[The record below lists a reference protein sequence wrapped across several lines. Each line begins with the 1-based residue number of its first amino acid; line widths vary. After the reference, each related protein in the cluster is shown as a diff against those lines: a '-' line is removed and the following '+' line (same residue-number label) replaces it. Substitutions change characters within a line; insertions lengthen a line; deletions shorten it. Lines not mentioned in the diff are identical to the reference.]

1 MAGIIAAFSA
11 ALFIAVSANPATY
24 DKDDRLK
31 IIKAENNVL
40 EATFFAAEA
49 GIRIYGD
56 ESSIM
61 ISSMSN
67 NEVLMS
73 ASTPSESTK
82 YYRVLES
89 HFLEQITINENGER
103 RKSQF
108 ILPESFVDQAKEGI
122 RTENEE
128 RIISQLAAGKSEMEV
143 QTTQA
148 LALQRLLN
156 RQDILL
162 IESAAQALGKA
173 DVRGYENQGAL
184 NFYGVAMAVARV
196 KRADR
201 NENKFGGETRNK
213 YEMNTSHR
221 SQRSPLDLVHCKYR
235 DTYCLSGSCEM
246 GSSDCNGKCTDWE
259 DCVGMCGPGCSYCWS
274 YVCNDCCYHQGCYDH
289 DMCCGGSW
297 GYLSVWCLIP
307 LPFSCNGYNC

>member
-1 MAGIIAAFSA
+1 MAGIIVGFSA

-24 DKDDRLK
+24 DKDDRLN
-31 IIKAENNVL
+31 IINAEDNVL
-40 EATFFAAEA
+40 EATFFTAEA

-56 ESSIM
+56 ESSIT

-73 ASTPSESTK
+73 GSKPSESTK

-89 HFLEQITINENGER
+89 HFLEQTTINENGER

-108 ILPESFVDQAKEGI
+108 ILPESFVDQAKEDI
-122 RTENEE
+122 RTKNEQ
-128 RIISQLAAGKSEMEV
+128 RIISQLAGISEMEV

-148 LALQRLLN
+148 LALQQLLD

-162 IESAAQALGKA
+162 IESAAQALGRA
-173 DVRGYENQGAL
+173 DVRGYENKGAL

-201 NENKFGGETRNK
+201 NENKFGGETGNK
-213 YEMNTSHR
+213 YETNTSPR
-221 SQRSPLDLVHCKYR
+221 SQRSLLDLVQCEYV
-235 DTYCLSGSCEM
+235 DTTCQSGSCEM
-246 GSSDCNGKCTDWE
+246 GSSDCNGKCTDWK
-259 DCVGMCGPGCSYCWS
+259 DCVGLCGPGCSYCWS
-274 YVCNDCCYHQGCYDH
+274 YVCGDCCYHQGCYDH

-297 GYLSVWCLIP
+297 GYFSVWCFIP
-307 LPFSCNGYNC
+307 LSFSCNRYDC